1 MDGIIELILNLL
13 MGGDSL
19 IGRGND
25 PRREIVVARPK
36 SLAKVIPDSPRIFVP
51 NMIQAIF
58 FDFNGVIINDER
70 IHLKAYREILSAE
83 GVELTDED
91 YFASL
96 GMDDVAF
103 VRAAYARG
111 NQALN
116 DETLREVID
125 REHAKHRELI
135 ANDLPV
141 PSGVVSFIKAAARHY
156 DLGIVSMAV
165 RSEIDHVLKLAGLTN
180 QFSLIVSAEPGL
192 RHKPAPDCYERAL
205 ELLNEKRRRRR
216 DLPLLAQECLV
227 IEDAPPGIASARA
240 AGMRTVGV
248 TTTVTEQALRTAGAE
263 IVTPNLAD
271 WSPDSVH
278 HLFD

>member
-1 MDGIIELILNLL
+1 
-13 MGGDSL
+13 
-19 IGRGND
+19 
-25 PRREIVVARPK
+25 
-36 SLAKVIPDSPRIFVP
+36 
-51 NMIQAIF
+51 MIQAIF

-83 GVELTDED
+83 GVGLTDED

-165 RSEIDHVLKLAGLTN
+165 RSEIDHVLNLAGLTN

-205 ELLNEKRRRRR
+205 ELLNERRRRRR
-216 DLPLLAQECLV
+216 DLPLLRKECLV

-248 TTTVTEQALRTAGAE
+248 TTTVTAQALRTAGAE
-263 IVTPNLAD
+263 IVTPKLAD